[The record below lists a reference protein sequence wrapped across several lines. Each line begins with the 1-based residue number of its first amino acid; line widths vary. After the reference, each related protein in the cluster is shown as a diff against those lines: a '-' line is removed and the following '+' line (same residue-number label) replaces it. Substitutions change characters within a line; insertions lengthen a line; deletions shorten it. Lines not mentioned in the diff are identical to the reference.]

1 MEHVF
6 RLVDFNV
13 YNVKDSSSDSDD
25 EPKAYKDNAT
35 FVIQMFGVDEIG
47 KTYSL
52 TVEGYTPFF
61 YVMVDDRWTIAM
73 KDQFVA
79 HLKDKMGRYYQDSI
93 TNCKLIKRKKLYGF
107 DGGKEHKFLFVEF
120 SNLNAFN
127 KAKNLWYTEYGKNED
142 GKLSNDEDRA
152 RKLLKNGYRFSNTDT
167 RLYEA
172 NIPPLLRF
180 FHIRDISPS
189 GWIAIPKR
197 KATEYKGQVKNVNCD
212 YELKAD
218 YKNIIPLNDRET
230 RVPYKIMSFDIEAS
244 SSHGDFPVPIKSYKK
259 LATNI
264 IEYFEGLQMDMTS
277 ELCKNILKRI
287 ILAAFG
293 YEKMDQIDVVY
304 PKKKPSSME
313 AVLRLYNVWIETLI
327 RNLKPSDGNSNE
339 NTIESMFER
348 AGMEEDDEEASG
360 PLCQWRRAHRWRWAR
375 SLNADSGSAG
385 SRVRPH
391 SPLYCASRLAGR
403 RRLVRFQFERTYL
416 ENSSTLCF

>member
-35 FVIQMFGVDEIG
+35 FVIQMFGVDEVG

-61 YVMVDDRWTIAM
+61 YVMVDDRWTISM

-79 HLKDKMGRYYQDSI
+79 HLKDKLGKYYQDSV

-107 DGGKEHKFLFVEF
+107 DGGKEHKFLFIEF
-120 SNLNAFN
+120 ANLNAFN

-142 GKLSNDEDRA
+142 GKPCQDEDRG

-189 GWIAIPKR
+189 GWIAIPKKR
-197 KATEYKGQVKNVNCD
+197 QQN
-212 YELKAD
+212 
-218 YKNIIPLNDRET
+218 T
-230 RVPYKIMSFDIEAS
+230 RGK
-244 SSHGDFPVPIKSYKK
+244 
-259 LATNI
+259 
-264 IEYFEGLQMDMTS
+264 
-277 ELCKNILKRI
+277 
-287 ILAAFG
+287 
-293 YEKMDQIDVVY
+293 
-304 PKKKPSSME
+304 
-313 AVLRLYNVWIETLI
+313 
-327 RNLKPSDGNSNE
+327 
-339 NTIESMFER
+339 
-348 AGMEEDDEEASG
+348 
-360 PLCQWRRAHRWRWAR
+360 
-375 SLNADSGSAG
+375 
-385 SRVRPH
+385 
-391 SPLYCASRLAGR
+391 
-403 RRLVRFQFERTYL
+403 
-416 ENSSTLCF
+416 